1 MTNKD
6 TKQFYKRY
14 EIIQGNNLALRVV
27 RIGTVL
33 KLMIFQDWNKMEE
46 KDDRIINEKIVKDM
60 YTLNVEVLKY
70 I

>member
-1 MTNKD
+1 
-6 TKQFYKRY
+6 
-14 EIIQGNNLALRVV
+14 
-27 RIGTVL
+27 
-33 KLMIFQDWNKMEE
+33 MIFQDWNKMEE